1 MLRPW
6 NAGEVGVCDEDQ
18 YTRGCTAWRRR
29 LASPRL
35 DIESSRAV
43 ADLPALT
50 LAQKRKLSNLFAEAR
65 RLRMRQARR
74 AERRH
79 R

>member
-65 RLRMRQARR
+65 AASHR
-74 AERRH
+74 ASGAAS
-79 R
+79 